1 MYVRD
6 FYDFCA
12 LALGSFVFGIF
23 ATVGFNAVKLIGT
36 LFR

>member
-6 FYDFCA
+6 FYDACA
-12 LALGSFVFGIF
+12 IALGSFIFGVF
-23 ATVGFNAVKLIGT
+23 ATVGYNAVKLIGA